1 MYQKEEKKAIE
12 MTEVMTGLRYLMN
25 IKNQKNK
32 DIAKILGISTQ
43 AVALWTKTGSIPKK
57 HLERLANHYKVS
69 QEYLMNPLTAD
80 TISIIE
86 KDATP
91 MMEITH
97 NGLTMYG
104 DFNIVLQPTGDK
116 IARINY
122 ENTVRQ
128 LQDIENFSDYVK
140 TNELADLHM
149 IFPEGQC
156 ACWGV
161 KSGVNDTTKQKYD
174 KLDFGDFVLFYQDK
188 HFYSR
193 AIVAYKI
200 HSPRLSE
207 YLWGTPI
214 FEHIYLLQ
222 DVQPYNLS
230 VVRFNEIVYGKSED
244 FPVMGFRVLNREQSL
259 QIIDAL
265 DLEED
270 YSPIKL
276 ADKKQSRED
285 ILKALL
291 ALENNKE
298 LDRDTKRKY
307 RIEQSLLREF
317 LFNEKEE
324 ITCACCQTKLSPEF
338 FATAHIK
345 KRSHCSNKEKLDVN
359 VVMPLCYLGCD
370 MLFEKGLLVVNSH
383 GHFQRTDVINKKV
396 PYEERLGTLLE
407 NYDKK
412 PCYYWNKETE
422 QYFRWHYK
430 HHVMK

>member
-1 MYQKEEKKAIE
+1 
-12 MTEVMTGLRYLMN
+12 MTEIMTGLRYLMN
-25 IKNQKNK
+25 VKGQKNK

-43 AVALWTKTGSIPKK
+43 AVSLWTKKGTIPNK

-69 QEYLMNPLTAD
+69 QEYLVNPLTAD
-80 TISIIE
+80 TISVIE

-91 MMEITH
+91 MMQIVH
-97 NGLTMYG
+97 NGLNMYG

-116 IARINY
+116 IARTNY

-128 LQDIENFSDYVK
+128 LQDIEDFSDYVK
-140 TNELADLHM
+140 TNELADLHI

-156 ACWGV
+156 AVWGT
-161 KSGVNDTTKQKYD
+161 KSGVNDTTKKQYD
-174 KLDFGDFVLFYQDK
+174 KLDLGDFVLFYQDK

-214 FEHIYLLQ
+214 FENIYLLQ

-230 VVRFNEIVYGKSED
+230 IVRFNEIVYGKSED
-244 FPVMGFRVLNREQSL
+244 FPVMAFRVLNREQSL

-265 DLEED
+265 DIEAD
-270 YSPIKL
+270 YSPTKL
-276 ADKKQSRED
+276 TDRKQSRED

-291 ALENNKE
+291 NLENNKE

-317 LFNEKEE
+317 LFNGKNEV
-324 ITCACCQTKLSPEF
+324 ICACCQTKLSPEF

-345 KRSHCSNKEKLDVN
+345 KRSHCSKKEKLDVN

-383 GHFQRTDVINKKV
+383 GHFQRTDVINKKI
-396 PYEERLGTLLE
+396 PYEGRLGTLLAK
-407 NYDKK
+407 YDQK
-412 PCYYWNKETE
+412 PCSYWNKETA
-422 QYFRWHYK
+422 QYYQWHYK